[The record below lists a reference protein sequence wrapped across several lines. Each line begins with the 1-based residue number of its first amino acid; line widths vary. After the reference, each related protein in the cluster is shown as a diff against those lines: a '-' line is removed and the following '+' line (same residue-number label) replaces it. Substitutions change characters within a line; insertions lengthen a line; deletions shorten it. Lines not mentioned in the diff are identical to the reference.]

1 VARYHPLLAGLHWLL
16 ALLIIGALTVGFAL
30 ASTGNSDPGKVSVLR
45 LHMMAGLSILVLM
58 GFRFFV
64 RMATRKPPRAT
75 TGYPEL
81 DILAPITHYGF
92 YVLIL
97 LMAATG
103 YWTASVAGL
112 VPILLGSSA
121 PLPQDFSVFPS
132 FLAHGAIAT
141 ILLSAIALHLS
152 AALYHQFV
160 RKDGLIKRM
169 EVGQTSQ
176 EG

>member
-1 VARYHPLLAGLHWLL
+1 
-16 ALLIIGALTVGFAL
+16 
-30 ASTGNSDPGKVSVLR
+30 
-45 LHMMAGLSILVLM
+45 
-58 GFRFFV
+58 
-64 RMATRKPPRAT
+64 MATRKPPRAT

-103 YWTASVAGL
+103 YWTARVAGL

-152 AALYHQFV
+152 ATLYHQFV